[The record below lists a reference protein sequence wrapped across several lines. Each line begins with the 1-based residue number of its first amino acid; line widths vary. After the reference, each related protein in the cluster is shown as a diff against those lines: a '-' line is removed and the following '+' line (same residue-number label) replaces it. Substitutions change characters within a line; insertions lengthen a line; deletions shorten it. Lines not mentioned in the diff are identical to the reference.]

1 MNFSSTFKKAVATG
15 AVMVTALG
23 MTALPATS
31 AFANST
37 TNSTPFHFQ
46 ASSFTLQT
54 QAVNNYYSVGQQL
67 TFSLSSD
74 EINADN
80 QNETH
85 PHSLPPQF
93 DVTFTPTSGG
103 KPTDAVATIVKPVQ
117 SINDTTGQIA
127 TNTYTLTL
135 PQSLNGAFTA
145 SIDTNVKNT
154 PFEMWYGG
162 DTQGDSDDPIDT
174 SLVKPITIN
183 IGTPPVGTMP
193 EFPVAGLLPVFL
205 LAGYGVYRLTK
216 KSRTV

>member
-1 MNFSSTFKKAVATG
+1 MVFSSNPIKKMIIAGTFLLTSTG
-15 AVMVTALG
+15 IA
-23 MTALPATS
+23 ALPAT
-31 AFANST
+31 FAYASPA
-37 TNSTPFHFQ
+37 PFHFQ

-85 PHSLPPQF
+85 PHSLPPKF

-103 KPTDAVATIVKPVQ
+103 APIDVVATIVKPVQ

-145 SIDTNVKNT
+145 TIDNGVNSI

-162 DTQGDSDDPIDT
+162 DSQGDSDDPIDT

-183 IGTPPVGTMP
+183 IGTPPVGKLP